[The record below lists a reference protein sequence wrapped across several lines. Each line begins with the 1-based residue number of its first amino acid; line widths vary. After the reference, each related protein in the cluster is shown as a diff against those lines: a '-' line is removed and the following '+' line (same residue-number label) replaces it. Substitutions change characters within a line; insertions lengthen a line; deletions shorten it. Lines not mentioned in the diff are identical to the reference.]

1 MNKIYKVV
9 WSKLKSCYVVTSEFG
24 KSRTKSSGSGKRAG
38 KAAVAAVA
46 LTAFLS
52 CTGLAGAA
60 HNVTVD
66 SDGKLP
72 SGTAVIAGE
81 ASDLLTKTDANTTY
95 LTKADAGT
103 TYLTKADANT
113 NYATKTDLSK
123 EETDRKLADTA
134 LDGRIGQVENKTTN
148 ISYNAGGGTNVDGVN
163 IKSGDMSGVTK
174 INDITVNNNA
184 LGNISTLE
192 TTGDVKVGGDLTVK
206 GKFMPDEVLI
216 KDDHNNLTDIKAGSI
231 ESKNAN
237 FTGDIHDNTI
247 EGSKLNFDTN
257 GFGVSAVGMG
267 PTGGNGAEMK
277 LQKDKISQEVLDAKG
292 NSNSEVNTSTK
303 STHTVTNGT
312 AKTTVE
318 QTAADINLT
327 AEDGNINNKAK
338 NITNTTTEDMT
349 NTIGKDLTTTVG
361 GNQSTAVGGD
371 QSTDVTGNQSNTV
384 SGHQSNTVSGNLTE
398 SVAGDVTED
407 YKANQTTKVGGDR
420 TETVEGDVVEYYK
433 KDQTTTVDGN
443 QGTDVKGDQTNT
455 VGGKLTE
462 TVTGDVTED
471 YKANQTTKVGGNQ
484 STDVKGDQTNTV
496 GGKLTETVTGDVTED
511 YKANQTTKVG
521 GNQSTDVKGDQT
533 NTVGGKLTE
542 TVTGDVT
549 EDYKANQ
556 TTKVGGNQSTDVKG
570 DQTNTVGGKLTE
582 TVTGDVTEDY
592 KANQTTKVGGNQS
605 TDVKGDQ
612 TNTVGGKL
620 TETVT
625 GDVEEDYKANQTTT
639 VDKNQTTKVG
649 GDQDIDVKGD
659 QTNTVGG
666 KLTETV
672 EGDVVEDYKGD
683 QTTTIGG
690 NQATD
695 VAGSQSTTVGGDRIT
710 DVKGD
715 DVLTAENI
723 THTAKTQLINK
734 VGTTSMTMTVT
745 NTTFNNDV
753 VMNNNLDVAG
763 DVKAASYK
771 IGSKTYI
778 DNDGINANKQKIIN
792 VADGTLS
799 DTSLDAVN
807 GSQLFRTNQRIER
820 WNRDLSRVGAG
831 AAALAGLHPVDYD
844 ATSKLSFAVGFG
856 SYKSEHAA
864 AIGAFY
870 RPNDNILFGVSSTVG
885 YGDNMYNA
893 SLSFKFGEG
902 SHERGISKAAQR
914 KIDTL
919 QNKVSLLEARLDNI
933 LNIFNPNAYKD
944 FPDIPENHWA
954 YEAVSTL
961 AGNGIVEGYPDGDYH
976 GDRTMTRYEMAMI
989 IYNALKRGVQA
1000 DMKLVREFQP
1010 ELSMIEANTQ

>member
-52 CTGLAGAA
+52 CTGLAGA
-60 HNVTVD
+60 VTNQTVG
-66 SDGKLP
+66 SDGTLP
-72 SGTAVIAGE
+72 SGTNVVVGE

-95 LTKADAGT
+95 LTKV
-103 TYLTKADANT
+103 DANT
-113 NYATKTDLSK
+113 TYATKTELLK

-163 IKSGDMSGVTK
+163 IKNGDMSGVKK

-184 LGNISTLE
+184 LSNISTLE

-237 FTGDIHDNTI
+237 FTGDIHNNTI

-277 LQKDKISQEVLDAKG
+277 LQKDKISQEVLDADG

-361 GNQSTAVGGD
+361 GNQ
-371 QSTDVTGNQSNTV
+371 
-384 SGHQSNTVSGNLTE
+384 
-398 SVAGDVTED
+398 
-407 YKANQTTKVGGDR
+407 
-420 TETVEGDVVEYYK
+420 
-433 KDQTTTVDGN
+433 TTTVDKN
-443 QGTDVKGDQTNT
+443 QTTHVKGDQTNT
-455 VGGKLTE
+455 V
-462 TVTGDVTED
+462 D
-471 YKANQTTKVGGNQ
+471 
-484 STDVKGDQTNTV
+484 
-496 GGKLTETVTGDVTED
+496 
-511 YKANQTTKVG
+511 
-521 GNQSTDVKGDQT
+521 
-533 NTVGGKLTE
+533 
-542 TVTGDVT
+542 
-549 EDYKANQ
+549 
-556 TTKVGGNQSTDVKG
+556 
-570 DQTNTVGGKLTE
+570 
-582 TVTGDVTEDY
+582 
-592 KANQTTKVGGNQS
+592 
-605 TDVKGDQ
+605 
-612 TNTVGGKL
+612 GKL

-625 GDVEEDYKANQTTT
+625 GDVEENYKGNQTTT
-639 VDKNQTTKVG
+639 VDKNQTTH
-649 GDQDIDVKGD
+649 VKGD
-659 QTNTVGG
+659 QTNTVDG

-672 EGDVVEDYKGD
+672 TGDVEENYKGNQTTTVDKNQTTHVKGD
-683 QTTTIGG
+683 QTNTVDGKLTETVTGDVEENYKG
-690 NQATD
+690 NQTTTVDKNQTTHVKGDQTNTVDGKLTETVTGD
-695 VAGSQSTTVGGDRIT
+695 VEENYKGNQTTTVGGDRIT
-710 DVKGD
+710 DVKGN

-723 THTAKTQLINK
+723 THTAKTQLINN

-753 VMNNNLDVAG
+753 VMNNNLDVTG

-778 DNDGINANKQKIIN
+778 DNDGINANEQKIIN

-1010 ELSMIEANTQ
+1010 ELSMIEANTR

>member
-38 KAAVAAVA
+38 KASVAAVA

-60 HNVTVD
+60 YNVTVG

-72 SGTAVIAGE
+72 SGTPVIAGD

-95 LTKADAGT
+95 LTKV
-103 TYLTKADANT
+103 DANT
-113 NYATKTDLSK
+113 TYATKTDLLK
-123 EETDRKLADTA
+123 EETERKAADTA
-134 LDGRIGQVENKTTN
+134 LEGKIGKVEDKTTN

-163 IKSGDMSGVTK
+163 IKNGDMSGVKK

-184 LGNISTLE
+184 LSNISTLE

-237 FTGDIHDNTI
+237 FTGDIHNNTI

-257 GFGVSAVGMG
+257 GFGVSAVGLG
-267 PTGGNGAEMK
+267 VTGGNGAEMK
-277 LQKDKISQEVLDAKG
+277 LQKDKISQEVLDAAG
-292 NSNSEVNTSTK
+292 NSNSEVNTATK
-303 STHTVTNGT
+303 STHIVTNGT
-312 AKTTVE
+312 EKTTVE

-349 NTIGKDLTTTVG
+349 NTIGKDLTT
-361 GNQSTAVGGD
+361 NVGGD
-371 QSTDVTGNQSNTV
+371 QSTAVTGNQSNTV
-384 SGHQSNTVSGNLTE
+384 GGNQSNTVSGNLTE

-420 TETVEGDVVEYYK
+420 TEIVTGDVVEDYK
-433 KDQTTTVDGN
+433 KDQTTTV
-443 QGTDVKGDQTNT
+443 
-455 VGGKLTE
+455 
-462 TVTGDVTED
+462 
-471 YKANQTTKVGGNQ
+471 
-484 STDVKGDQTNTV
+484 
-496 GGKLTETVTGDVTED
+496 
-511 YKANQTTKVG
+511 
-521 GNQSTDVKGDQT
+521 
-533 NTVGGKLTE
+533 
-542 TVTGDVT
+542 
-549 EDYKANQ
+549 
-556 TTKVGGNQSTDVKG
+556 
-570 DQTNTVGGKLTE
+570 
-582 TVTGDVTEDY
+582 
-592 KANQTTKVGGNQS
+592 
-605 TDVKGDQ
+605 
-612 TNTVGGKL
+612 
-620 TETVT
+620 
-625 GDVEEDYKANQTTT
+625 
-639 VDKNQTTKVG
+639 
-649 GDQDIDVKGD
+649 
-659 QTNTVGG
+659 
-666 KLTETV
+666 
-672 EGDVVEDYKGD
+672 
-683 QTTTIGG
+683 GG

-710 DVKGD
+710 DVKGN

-723 THTAKTQLINK
+723 THTARTQLINN
-734 VGTTSMTMTVT
+734 VGTTSMTMTAT

-753 VMNNNLDVAG
+753 VMNNNLDVTG
-763 DVKAASYK
+763 DVRAASYK

-778 DNDGINANKQKIIN
+778 DNNGINANDQKIIN

-799 DTSLDAVN
+799 DTSMDAVN

-961 AGNGIVEGYPDGDYH
+961 AGNGIVEGYPDSDYH

>member
-113 NYATKTDLSK
+113 NYATKTDLLK

-349 NTIGKDLTTTVG
+349 NTIGKDLMTTVG

-407 YKANQTTKVGGDR
+407 YKANQTTKVGGD
-420 TETVEGDVVEYYK
+420 
-433 KDQTTTVDGN
+433 
-443 QGTDVKGDQTNT
+443 
-455 VGGKLTE
+455 
-462 TVTGDVTED
+462 
-471 YKANQTTKVGGNQ
+471 
-484 STDVKGDQTNTV
+484 
-496 GGKLTETVTGDVTED
+496 
-511 YKANQTTKVG
+511 
-521 GNQSTDVKGDQT
+521 
-533 NTVGGKLTE
+533 
-542 TVTGDVT
+542 
-549 EDYKANQ
+549 
-556 TTKVGGNQSTDVKG
+556 
-570 DQTNTVGGKLTE
+570 
-582 TVTGDVTEDY
+582 
-592 KANQTTKVGGNQS
+592 
-605 TDVKGDQ
+605 Q

-625 GDVEEDYKANQTTT
+625 GDVEENYKGNQTTT
-639 VDKNQTTKVG
+639 VDKNQTTH
-649 GDQDIDVKGD
+649 VKGD

-683 QTTTIGG
+683 QTTT
-690 NQATD
+690 
-695 VAGSQSTTVGGDRIT
+695 VGGDRIT
-710 DVKGD
+710 DVKGN

-723 THTAKTQLINK
+723 THTAKTQLINN

-778 DNDGINANKQKIIN
+778 DNDGINANEQKIIN

-1010 ELSMIEANTQ
+1010 ELSMIEANTR

>member
-38 KAAVAAVA
+38 KASVAAVA

-60 HNVTVD
+60 YNVTVG

-72 SGTAVIAGE
+72 SGTPVIAGD

-95 LTKADAGT
+95 LTKV
-103 TYLTKADANT
+103 DANT
-113 NYATKTDLSK
+113 TYATKTDLLK
-123 EETDRKLADTA
+123 EETERKAADTA
-134 LDGRIGQVENKTTN
+134 LEGKIGKVEDKTTN

-163 IKSGDMSGVTK
+163 IKNGDMSGVKK

-184 LGNISTLE
+184 LSNISTLE

-237 FTGDIHDNTI
+237 FTGDIHNNTI

-257 GFGVSAVGMG
+257 GFGVSAVGLG
-267 PTGGNGAEMK
+267 VTGGNGAEMK

-292 NSNSEVNTSTK
+292 NSNSEVNTATK
-303 STHTVTNGT
+303 STHIVTNGT
-312 AKTTVE
+312 EKTTVE

-349 NTIGKDLTTTVG
+349 NTIGKDLTT
-361 GNQSTAVGGD
+361 NVGGD
-371 QSTDVTGNQSNTV
+371 QSTNVTGSQSNTV
-384 SGHQSNTVSGNLTE
+384 GGHQSNTVIGNLTE

-420 TETVEGDVVEYYK
+420 TEIVTGDVVEDYK
-433 KDQTTTVDGN
+433 KDQTTTV
-443 QGTDVKGDQTNT
+443 
-455 VGGKLTE
+455 
-462 TVTGDVTED
+462 
-471 YKANQTTKVGGNQ
+471 
-484 STDVKGDQTNTV
+484 
-496 GGKLTETVTGDVTED
+496 
-511 YKANQTTKVG
+511 
-521 GNQSTDVKGDQT
+521 
-533 NTVGGKLTE
+533 
-542 TVTGDVT
+542 
-549 EDYKANQ
+549 
-556 TTKVGGNQSTDVKG
+556 
-570 DQTNTVGGKLTE
+570 
-582 TVTGDVTEDY
+582 
-592 KANQTTKVGGNQS
+592 
-605 TDVKGDQ
+605 
-612 TNTVGGKL
+612 
-620 TETVT
+620 
-625 GDVEEDYKANQTTT
+625 
-639 VDKNQTTKVG
+639 
-649 GDQDIDVKGD
+649 
-659 QTNTVGG
+659 
-666 KLTETV
+666 
-672 EGDVVEDYKGD
+672 
-683 QTTTIGG
+683 GG

-710 DVKGD
+710 DVKGN

-723 THTAKTQLINK
+723 THTARTQLINN
-734 VGTTSMTMTVT
+734 VGTTSMTMTAT

-753 VMNNNLDVAG
+753 VMNNNLDVTG
-763 DVKAASYK
+763 DVRAASYK

-778 DNDGINANKQKIIN
+778 DNNGINANDQKIIN

-799 DTSLDAVN
+799 DTSMDAVN

>member
-38 KAAVAAVA
+38 KASVAAVA

-60 HNVTVD
+60 YNVTVG

-72 SGTAVIAGE
+72 SGTPVIAGD

-95 LTKADAGT
+95 LTKV
-103 TYLTKADANT
+103 DANT
-113 NYATKTDLSK
+113 TYATKTDLLK
-123 EETDRKLADTA
+123 EETERKAADTA
-134 LDGRIGQVENKTTN
+134 LEGKIGKVEDKTTN

-163 IKSGDMSGVTK
+163 IKNGDMSGVKK

-184 LGNISTLE
+184 LSNISTLE

-237 FTGDIHDNTI
+237 FTGDIHNNTI

-257 GFGVSAVGMG
+257 GFGVSAVGLG
-267 PTGGNGAEMK
+267 VTGGNGAEMK
-277 LQKDKISQEVLDAKG
+277 LQKDKISQEVLDAAG
-292 NSNSEVNTSTK
+292 NSNSEVNTATK
-303 STHTVTNGT
+303 STHIVTNGT
-312 AKTTVE
+312 EKTTVE

-349 NTIGKDLTTTVG
+349 NTIGKDLTT
-361 GNQSTAVGGD
+361 NVGGD
-371 QSTDVTGNQSNTV
+371 QSTAVTGNQSNTV
-384 SGHQSNTVSGNLTE
+384 GGNQSNTVSGNLTE

-420 TETVEGDVVEYYK
+420 TEIVTGDVVEDYK
-433 KDQTTTVDGN
+433 KDQTTTVGGN
-443 QGTDVKGDQTNT
+443 QATDVKGDQTN
-455 VGGKLTE
+455 
-462 TVTGDVTED
+462 
-471 YKANQTTKVGGNQ
+471 KVDG
-484 STDVKGDQTNTV
+484 T
-496 GGKLTETVTGDVTED
+496 
-511 YKANQTTKVG
+511 
-521 GNQSTDVKGDQT
+521 
-533 NTVGGKLTE
+533 
-542 TVTGDVT
+542 
-549 EDYKANQ
+549 
-556 TTKVGGNQSTDVKG
+556 
-570 DQTNTVGGKLTE
+570 
-582 TVTGDVTEDY
+582 
-592 KANQTTKVGGNQS
+592 
-605 TDVKGDQ
+605 
-612 TNTVGGKL
+612 L

-625 GDVEEDYKANQTTT
+625 GDVEENYKGNQTTT
-639 VDKNQTTKVG
+639 VDKNQTTH
-649 GDQDIDVKGD
+649 VKGD
-659 QTNTVGG
+659 QTNTVDG

-672 EGDVVEDYKGD
+672 TGDVVEDYKGD
-683 QTTTIGG
+683 QTTTVGG

-710 DVKGD
+710 DVKGN

-723 THTAKTQLINK
+723 THTARTQLINN
-734 VGTTSMTMTVT
+734 VGTTSMTMTAT

-753 VMNNNLDVAG
+753 VMNNNLDVTG
-763 DVKAASYK
+763 DVRAASYK

-778 DNDGINANKQKIIN
+778 DNNGINANDQKIIN

-799 DTSLDAVN
+799 DTSMDAVN
-807 GSQLFRTNQRIER
+807 GSQLFRTTQRIER

>member
-52 CTGLAGAA
+52 CTGLAGA
-60 HNVTVD
+60 VTNQTVG
-66 SDGKLP
+66 SDGTLP
-72 SGTAVIAGE
+72 SGTNVVVGE

-95 LTKADAGT
+95 LTKV
-103 TYLTKADANT
+103 DANT
-113 NYATKTDLSK
+113 TYATKTELLK

-163 IKSGDMSGVTK
+163 IKNGDMSGVKK

-184 LGNISTLE
+184 LSNISTLE

-237 FTGDIHDNTI
+237 FTGDIHNNTI

-277 LQKDKISQEVLDAKG
+277 LQKDKISQEVLDADG

-361 GNQSTAVGGD
+361 GNQ
-371 QSTDVTGNQSNTV
+371 
-384 SGHQSNTVSGNLTE
+384 
-398 SVAGDVTED
+398 
-407 YKANQTTKVGGDR
+407 
-420 TETVEGDVVEYYK
+420 
-433 KDQTTTVDGN
+433 TTTVDKN
-443 QGTDVKGDQTNT
+443 QTTHVKGDQTNT
-455 VGGKLTE
+455 V
-462 TVTGDVTED
+462 D
-471 YKANQTTKVGGNQ
+471 
-484 STDVKGDQTNTV
+484 
-496 GGKLTETVTGDVTED
+496 
-511 YKANQTTKVG
+511 
-521 GNQSTDVKGDQT
+521 
-533 NTVGGKLTE
+533 
-542 TVTGDVT
+542 
-549 EDYKANQ
+549 
-556 TTKVGGNQSTDVKG
+556 
-570 DQTNTVGGKLTE
+570 
-582 TVTGDVTEDY
+582 
-592 KANQTTKVGGNQS
+592 
-605 TDVKGDQ
+605 
-612 TNTVGGKL
+612 GKL

-625 GDVEEDYKANQTTT
+625 GDVEENYKGNQT
-639 VDKNQTTKVG
+639 
-649 GDQDIDVKGD
+649 
-659 QTNTVGG
+659 
-666 KLTETV
+666 
-672 EGDVVEDYKGD
+672 
-683 QTTTIGG
+683 
-690 NQATD
+690 
-695 VAGSQSTTVGGDRIT
+695 TTVGGDRIT
-710 DVKGD
+710 DVKGN

-723 THTAKTQLINK
+723 THTAKTQLINN

-753 VMNNNLDVAG
+753 VMNNNLDVTG

-778 DNDGINANKQKIIN
+778 DNDGINANEQKIIN

-1010 ELSMIEANTQ
+1010 ELSMIEANTR

>member
-38 KAAVAAVA
+38 KASVAAVA

-60 HNVTVD
+60 YNVTVG

-72 SGTAVIAGE
+72 SGTPVIAGD

-113 NYATKTDLSK
+113 NYATKTDLLK

-407 YKANQTTKVGGDR
+407 YKANQTTKVGGD
-420 TETVEGDVVEYYK
+420 
-433 KDQTTTVDGN
+433 
-443 QGTDVKGDQTNT
+443 
-455 VGGKLTE
+455 
-462 TVTGDVTED
+462 
-471 YKANQTTKVGGNQ
+471 
-484 STDVKGDQTNTV
+484 
-496 GGKLTETVTGDVTED
+496 
-511 YKANQTTKVG
+511 
-521 GNQSTDVKGDQT
+521 
-533 NTVGGKLTE
+533 
-542 TVTGDVT
+542 
-549 EDYKANQ
+549 
-556 TTKVGGNQSTDVKG
+556 
-570 DQTNTVGGKLTE
+570 
-582 TVTGDVTEDY
+582 
-592 KANQTTKVGGNQS
+592 
-605 TDVKGDQ
+605 Q

-625 GDVEEDYKANQTTT
+625 GDVEENYKGNQTTT
-639 VDKNQTTKVG
+639 VDKNQTTH
-649 GDQDIDVKGD
+649 VKGD
-659 QTNTVGG
+659 QTNTVDG

-672 EGDVVEDYKGD
+672 TGDVVEDYKGD
-683 QTTTIGG
+683 QTTTVGG

-710 DVKGD
+710 DVKGN

-723 THTAKTQLINK
+723 THTARTQLINN
-734 VGTTSMTMTVT
+734 VGTTSMTMTAT

-753 VMNNNLDVAG
+753 VMNNNLDVTG
-763 DVKAASYK
+763 DVRAASYK

-778 DNDGINANKQKIIN
+778 DNNGINANDQKIIN

-799 DTSLDAVN
+799 DTSMDAVN

>member
-52 CTGLAGAA
+52 CTGLAGA
-60 HNVTVD
+60 VTNQTVG
-66 SDGKLP
+66 SDGTLP
-72 SGTAVIAGE
+72 SGTNVVVGE

-95 LTKADAGT
+95 LTKV
-103 TYLTKADANT
+103 DANT
-113 NYATKTDLSK
+113 TYATKTELLK

-163 IKSGDMSGVTK
+163 IKNGDMSGVKK

-184 LGNISTLE
+184 LSNISTLE

-237 FTGDIHDNTI
+237 FTGDIHNNTI

-277 LQKDKISQEVLDAKG
+277 LQKDKISQEVLDADG

-361 GNQSTAVGGD
+361 GNQ
-371 QSTDVTGNQSNTV
+371 
-384 SGHQSNTVSGNLTE
+384 
-398 SVAGDVTED
+398 
-407 YKANQTTKVGGDR
+407 
-420 TETVEGDVVEYYK
+420 
-433 KDQTTTVDGN
+433 TTTVDKN
-443 QGTDVKGDQTNT
+443 QTTHVKGDQTNT
-455 VGGKLTE
+455 V
-462 TVTGDVTED
+462 D
-471 YKANQTTKVGGNQ
+471 
-484 STDVKGDQTNTV
+484 
-496 GGKLTETVTGDVTED
+496 
-511 YKANQTTKVG
+511 
-521 GNQSTDVKGDQT
+521 
-533 NTVGGKLTE
+533 
-542 TVTGDVT
+542 
-549 EDYKANQ
+549 
-556 TTKVGGNQSTDVKG
+556 
-570 DQTNTVGGKLTE
+570 
-582 TVTGDVTEDY
+582 
-592 KANQTTKVGGNQS
+592 
-605 TDVKGDQ
+605 
-612 TNTVGGKL
+612 GKL

-625 GDVEEDYKANQTTT
+625 GDVEENYKGNQTTT
-639 VDKNQTTKVG
+639 VDKNQTTH
-649 GDQDIDVKGD
+649 VKGD
-659 QTNTVGG
+659 QTNTVDG

-672 EGDVVEDYKGD
+672 TGDVEENYKGNQTTTVDKNQTTHVKGD
-683 QTTTIGG
+683 QTNTVDGKLTETVTGDVEENYKG
-690 NQATD
+690 NQT
-695 VAGSQSTTVGGDRIT
+695 TTVGGDRIT
-710 DVKGD
+710 DVKGN

-723 THTAKTQLINK
+723 THTAKTQLINN

-753 VMNNNLDVAG
+753 VMNNNLDVTG

-778 DNDGINANKQKIIN
+778 DNDGINANEQKIIN

-1010 ELSMIEANTQ
+1010 ELSMIEANTR

>member
-38 KAAVAAVA
+38 KASVAAVA

-60 HNVTVD
+60 YNVTVG

-72 SGTAVIAGE
+72 SGTPVIAGD

-95 LTKADAGT
+95 LTKV
-103 TYLTKADANT
+103 DANT
-113 NYATKTDLSK
+113 TYATKTDLLK
-123 EETDRKLADTA
+123 EETERKAADTA
-134 LDGRIGQVENKTTN
+134 LEGKIGKVEDKTTN

-163 IKSGDMSGVTK
+163 IKNGDMSGVKK

-184 LGNISTLE
+184 LSNISTLE

-237 FTGDIHDNTI
+237 FTGDIHNNTI

-257 GFGVSAVGMG
+257 GFGVSAVGLG
-267 PTGGNGAEMK
+267 VTGGNGAEMK
-277 LQKDKISQEVLDAKG
+277 LQKDKISQEVLDAAG
-292 NSNSEVNTSTK
+292 NSNSEVNTATK
-303 STHTVTNGT
+303 STHIVTNGT
-312 AKTTVE
+312 EKTTVE

-349 NTIGKDLTTTVG
+349 NTIGKDLTT
-361 GNQSTAVGGD
+361 NVGGD
-371 QSTDVTGNQSNTV
+371 QSTAVTGNQSNTV
-384 SGHQSNTVSGNLTE
+384 GGNQSNTVSGNLTE

-420 TETVEGDVVEYYK
+420 TEIVTGDVVEDYK
-433 KDQTTTVDGN
+433 KDQTTTV
-443 QGTDVKGDQTNT
+443 
-455 VGGKLTE
+455 
-462 TVTGDVTED
+462 
-471 YKANQTTKVGGNQ
+471 
-484 STDVKGDQTNTV
+484 
-496 GGKLTETVTGDVTED
+496 
-511 YKANQTTKVG
+511 
-521 GNQSTDVKGDQT
+521 
-533 NTVGGKLTE
+533 
-542 TVTGDVT
+542 
-549 EDYKANQ
+549 
-556 TTKVGGNQSTDVKG
+556 
-570 DQTNTVGGKLTE
+570 
-582 TVTGDVTEDY
+582 
-592 KANQTTKVGGNQS
+592 
-605 TDVKGDQ
+605 
-612 TNTVGGKL
+612 
-620 TETVT
+620 
-625 GDVEEDYKANQTTT
+625 
-639 VDKNQTTKVG
+639 
-649 GDQDIDVKGD
+649 
-659 QTNTVGG
+659 
-666 KLTETV
+666 
-672 EGDVVEDYKGD
+672 
-683 QTTTIGG
+683 GG

-710 DVKGD
+710 DVKGN

-723 THTAKTQLINK
+723 THTARTQLINN
-734 VGTTSMTMTVT
+734 VGTTSMTMTAT

-753 VMNNNLDVAG
+753 VMNNNLDVTG
-763 DVKAASYK
+763 DVRAASYK

-778 DNDGINANKQKIIN
+778 DNNGINANDQKIIN

-799 DTSLDAVN
+799 DTSMDAVN

-961 AGNGIVEGYPDGDYH
+961 AGNGIVEGYPDSDYH

-1000 DMKLVREFQP
+1000 DMKLVREFRP

>member
-24 KSRTKSSGSGKRAG
+24 KSRTKSSGSGKGAG
-38 KAAVAAVA
+38 KASVAAVA

-60 HNVTVD
+60 YNVTVG

-72 SGTAVIAGE
+72 SGTPVIAGD

-95 LTKADAGT
+95 LTKV
-103 TYLTKADANT
+103 DANT
-113 NYATKTDLSK
+113 TYATKTDLLK
-123 EETDRKLADTA
+123 EETERKANDTA
-134 LDGRIGQVENKTTN
+134 LEGKIGKVEDKTTN

-163 IKSGDMSGVTK
+163 IKNGDMSGVKK

-267 PTGGNGAEMK
+267 ITGGNGAEMK
-277 LQKDKISQEVLDAKG
+277 LQKDKISQEVLDADG

-303 STHTVTNGT
+303 STHTVTSGT

-420 TETVEGDVVEYYK
+420 TEIVTGDVVEYYK

-462 TVTGDVTED
+462 TVTGDV
-471 YKANQTTKVGGNQ
+471 
-484 STDVKGDQTNTV
+484 
-496 GGKLTETVTGDVTED
+496 
-511 YKANQTTKVG
+511 
-521 GNQSTDVKGDQT
+521 
-533 NTVGGKLTE
+533 
-542 TVTGDVT
+542 
-549 EDYKANQ
+549 
-556 TTKVGGNQSTDVKG
+556 
-570 DQTNTVGGKLTE
+570 
-582 TVTGDVTEDY
+582 
-592 KANQTTKVGGNQS
+592 
-605 TDVKGDQ
+605 
-612 TNTVGGKL
+612 
-620 TETVT
+620 
-625 GDVEEDYKANQTTT
+625 VENYKANQTTT
-639 VDKNQTTKVG
+639 VDKNQTTH
-649 GDQDIDVKGD
+649 VKGD

-683 QTTTIGG
+683 QTTT
-690 NQATD
+690 
-695 VAGSQSTTVGGDRIT
+695 VGGDRIT
-710 DVKGD
+710 DVKGN

-723 THTAKTQLINK
+723 THTAKTQLINN

-778 DNDGINANKQKIIN
+778 DNDGINANEQKIIN

-1010 ELSMIEANTQ
+1010 ELSMIEANTR

>member
-24 KSRTKSSGSGKRAG
+24 KSRTKSFGSGKRAG

-113 NYATKTDLSK
+113 NYATKTDLLK

-407 YKANQTTKVGGDR
+407 YKANQTTKVGGD
-420 TETVEGDVVEYYK
+420 
-433 KDQTTTVDGN
+433 
-443 QGTDVKGDQTNT
+443 
-455 VGGKLTE
+455 
-462 TVTGDVTED
+462 
-471 YKANQTTKVGGNQ
+471 
-484 STDVKGDQTNTV
+484 
-496 GGKLTETVTGDVTED
+496 
-511 YKANQTTKVG
+511 
-521 GNQSTDVKGDQT
+521 
-533 NTVGGKLTE
+533 
-542 TVTGDVT
+542 
-549 EDYKANQ
+549 
-556 TTKVGGNQSTDVKG
+556 
-570 DQTNTVGGKLTE
+570 
-582 TVTGDVTEDY
+582 
-592 KANQTTKVGGNQS
+592 
-605 TDVKGDQ
+605 Q

-625 GDVEEDYKANQTTT
+625 GDVEENYKGNQTTT
-639 VDKNQTTKVG
+639 VDKNQTTHVK
-649 GDQDIDVKGD
+649 GDQTNTVDGKLTETVTGDVEENYKGNQTTTVDKNQTTHVKGD

-683 QTTTIGG
+683 QTTT
-690 NQATD
+690 
-695 VAGSQSTTVGGDRIT
+695 VGGDRIT
-710 DVKGD
+710 DVKGN

-723 THTAKTQLINK
+723 THTAKTQLINN

-778 DNDGINANKQKIIN
+778 DNDGINANEQKIIN

-1010 ELSMIEANTQ
+1010 ELSMIEANTR

>member
-462 TVTGDVTED
+462 TVTGDV
-471 YKANQTTKVGGNQ
+471 
-484 STDVKGDQTNTV
+484 
-496 GGKLTETVTGDVTED
+496 
-511 YKANQTTKVG
+511 
-521 GNQSTDVKGDQT
+521 
-533 NTVGGKLTE
+533 
-542 TVTGDVT
+542 
-549 EDYKANQ
+549 
-556 TTKVGGNQSTDVKG
+556 
-570 DQTNTVGGKLTE
+570 
-582 TVTGDVTEDY
+582 
-592 KANQTTKVGGNQS
+592 
-605 TDVKGDQ
+605 
-612 TNTVGGKL
+612 
-620 TETVT
+620 
-625 GDVEEDYKANQTTT
+625 EEDYKANQTTT

>member
-38 KAAVAAVA
+38 KASVAAVA

-60 HNVTVD
+60 YNVTVG

-72 SGTAVIAGE
+72 SGTPVIAGD

-95 LTKADAGT
+95 LTKV
-103 TYLTKADANT
+103 DANT
-113 NYATKTDLSK
+113 TYATKTDLLK
-123 EETDRKLADTA
+123 EETERKAADTA
-134 LDGRIGQVENKTTN
+134 LEGKIGKVEDKTTN

-163 IKSGDMSGVTK
+163 IKNGDMSGVKK

-184 LGNISTLE
+184 LSNISTLE

-237 FTGDIHDNTI
+237 FTGDIHNNTI

-257 GFGVSAVGMG
+257 GFGVSAVGLG
-267 PTGGNGAEMK
+267 VTGGNGAEMK
-277 LQKDKISQEVLDAKG
+277 LQKDKISQEVLDAAG
-292 NSNSEVNTSTK
+292 NSNSEVNTATK
-303 STHTVTNGT
+303 STHIVTNGT
-312 AKTTVE
+312 EKTTVE

-349 NTIGKDLTTTVG
+349 NTIGKDLTT
-361 GNQSTAVGGD
+361 NVGGD
-371 QSTDVTGNQSNTV
+371 QSTAVTGNQSNTV
-384 SGHQSNTVSGNLTE
+384 GGNQSNTVSGNLTE

-420 TETVEGDVVEYYK
+420 TEIVTGDVVEDYK
-433 KDQTTTVDGN
+433 KDQTTTVGGN
-443 QGTDVKGDQTNT
+443 QATDVKGDQTNKVDGT
-455 VGGKLTE
+455 LTE
-462 TVTGDVTED
+462 TVTGDVEEN
-471 YKANQTTKVGGNQ
+471 YKGNQTTTVDKNQ
-484 STDVKGDQTNTV
+484 TTHVKGDQTNTV
-496 GGKLTETVTGDVTED
+496 D
-511 YKANQTTKVG
+511 
-521 GNQSTDVKGDQT
+521 
-533 NTVGGKLTE
+533 
-542 TVTGDVT
+542 
-549 EDYKANQ
+549 
-556 TTKVGGNQSTDVKG
+556 
-570 DQTNTVGGKLTE
+570 
-582 TVTGDVTEDY
+582 
-592 KANQTTKVGGNQS
+592 
-605 TDVKGDQ
+605 
-612 TNTVGGKL
+612 GKL

-625 GDVEEDYKANQTTT
+625 GDVEENYKGNQTTT
-639 VDKNQTTKVG
+639 VDKNQTTH
-649 GDQDIDVKGD
+649 VKGN
-659 QTNTVGG
+659 QTNTVDG

-672 EGDVVEDYKGD
+672 TGDVVEDYKGD
-683 QTTTIGG
+683 QTTTVGG

-710 DVKGD
+710 DVKGN

-723 THTAKTQLINK
+723 THTARTQLINN

-753 VMNNNLDVAG
+753 VMNNNLDVTG
-763 DVKAASYK
+763 DVRAASYK

-778 DNDGINANKQKIIN
+778 DNNGINANDQKIIN

-799 DTSLDAVN
+799 DTSMDAVN

>member
-38 KAAVAAVA
+38 KASVAAVA

-60 HNVTVD
+60 YNVTVG

-72 SGTAVIAGE
+72 SGTPVIAGD

-95 LTKADAGT
+95 LTKV
-103 TYLTKADANT
+103 DANT
-113 NYATKTDLSK
+113 TYATKTDLLK
-123 EETDRKLADTA
+123 EETERKAADTA
-134 LDGRIGQVENKTTN
+134 LEGKIGKVEDKTTN

-163 IKSGDMSGVTK
+163 IKNGDMSGVKK

-184 LGNISTLE
+184 LSNISTLE

-237 FTGDIHDNTI
+237 FTGDIHNNTI

-257 GFGVSAVGMG
+257 GFGVSAVGLG
-267 PTGGNGAEMK
+267 VTGGNGAEMK
-277 LQKDKISQEVLDAKG
+277 LQKDKISQEVLDAAG
-292 NSNSEVNTSTK
+292 NSNSEVNTATK
-303 STHTVTNGT
+303 STHIVTNGT
-312 AKTTVE
+312 EKTTVE

-349 NTIGKDLTTTVG
+349 NTIGKDLTT
-361 GNQSTAVGGD
+361 NVGGD
-371 QSTDVTGNQSNTV
+371 QSTAVTGNQSNTV
-384 SGHQSNTVSGNLTE
+384 GGNQSNTVSGNLTE

-420 TETVEGDVVEYYK
+420 TEIVTGDVVEDYK
-433 KDQTTTVDGN
+433 KDQTTTVGGN
-443 QGTDVKGDQTNT
+443 QATDVKGDQTN
-455 VGGKLTE
+455 
-462 TVTGDVTED
+462 
-471 YKANQTTKVGGNQ
+471 KVDG
-484 STDVKGDQTNTV
+484 T
-496 GGKLTETVTGDVTED
+496 
-511 YKANQTTKVG
+511 
-521 GNQSTDVKGDQT
+521 
-533 NTVGGKLTE
+533 
-542 TVTGDVT
+542 
-549 EDYKANQ
+549 
-556 TTKVGGNQSTDVKG
+556 
-570 DQTNTVGGKLTE
+570 
-582 TVTGDVTEDY
+582 
-592 KANQTTKVGGNQS
+592 
-605 TDVKGDQ
+605 
-612 TNTVGGKL
+612 L

-625 GDVEEDYKANQTTT
+625 GDVEENYKGNQTTT
-639 VDKNQTTKVG
+639 VDKNQTTH
-649 GDQDIDVKGD
+649 VKGD
-659 QTNTVGG
+659 QTNTVDG

-672 EGDVVEDYKGD
+672 TGDVVEDYNGD
-683 QTTTIGG
+683 QTTTVGG

-710 DVKGD
+710 DVKGN

-723 THTAKTQLINK
+723 THTARTQLINN
-734 VGTTSMTMTVT
+734 VGTTSMTMTAT

-753 VMNNNLDVAG
+753 VMNNNLDVTG
-763 DVKAASYK
+763 DVRAASYK

-778 DNDGINANKQKIIN
+778 DNNGINANDQKIIN

-799 DTSLDAVN
+799 DTSMDAVN

>member
-52 CTGLAGAA
+52 CTGLAGAVS
-60 HNVTVD
+60 NKTVG
-66 SDGKLP
+66 SDGTLP
-72 SGTAVIAGE
+72 SGTEVVVGN
-81 ASDLLTKTDANTTY
+81 ASELLTKTDANTTY
-95 LTKADAGT
+95 LTKVDANT
-103 TYLTKADANT
+103 TYLTKVDANT
-113 NYATKTDLSK
+113 TYLTKVDANTTYATKTDLLK
-123 EETDRKLADTA
+123 EETDRKAADTA
-134 LDGRIGQVENKTTN
+134 LEGKIGKVEDKTAN

-163 IKSGDMSGVTK
+163 IKNGDMSGVKK

-237 FTGDIHDNTI
+237 FTGDIHNNTI

-267 PTGGNGAEMK
+267 ITGGNGAEMK
-277 LQKDKISQEVLDAKG
+277 LQKDKISQEVLDADG

-303 STHTVTNGT
+303 STHTVTSGT

-349 NTIGKDLTTTVG
+349 NTIGKDLTTIVG

-384 SGHQSNTVSGNLTE
+384 SGHQSNTVIGNLTE

-420 TETVEGDVVEYYK
+420 TEIVTGDVVEYYK

-462 TVTGDVTED
+462 TVTGDVVEN
-471 YKANQTTKVGGNQ
+471 YKANQTTTVDKNQTTKVGGNQ
-484 STDVKGDQTNTV
+484 DIDVKGDQTNTV
-496 GGKLTETVTGDVTED
+496 GGKLTETVTGDVTENYKANQTTTVDKNQTTHVKGNQTNTVDGTLTETVTGDVTED

-521 GNQSTDVKGDQT
+521 GNQSTDVKGDQI
-533 NTVGGKLTE
+533 
-542 TVTGDVT
+542 
-549 EDYKANQ
+549 
-556 TTKVGGNQSTDVKG
+556 
-570 DQTNTVGGKLTE
+570 
-582 TVTGDVTEDY
+582 
-592 KANQTTKVGGNQS
+592 
-605 TDVKGDQ
+605 
-612 TNTVGGKL
+612 NTVGGKL

-625 GDVEEDYKANQTTT
+625 GDVEENYKANQMTT

-672 EGDVVEDYKGD
+672 TGDVVEDYKGD

-778 DNDGINANKQKIIN
+778 DNDGINANEQKIIN

-902 SHERGISKAAQR
+902 SHERGISKTAQR

-1010 ELSMIEANTQ
+1010 ELSMIEANTR

>member
-113 NYATKTDLSK
+113 NYATKTDLLK

-420 TETVEGDVVEYYK
+420 TEIVTGDVVEDYK
-433 KDQTTTVDGN
+433 KDQTTTVGGN
-443 QGTDVKGDQTNT
+443 QATDVKGDQTNT
-455 VGGKLTE
+455 VDGKLTE
-462 TVTGDVTED
+462 TVTGDVTEN
-471 YKANQTTKVGGNQ
+471 YKG
-484 STDVKGDQTNTV
+484 
-496 GGKLTETVTGDVTED
+496 
-511 YKANQTTKVG
+511 
-521 GNQSTDVKGDQT
+521 
-533 NTVGGKLTE
+533 
-542 TVTGDVT
+542 
-549 EDYKANQ
+549 
-556 TTKVGGNQSTDVKG
+556 
-570 DQTNTVGGKLTE
+570 
-582 TVTGDVTEDY
+582 
-592 KANQTTKVGGNQS
+592 
-605 TDVKGDQ
+605 
-612 TNTVGGKL
+612 
-620 TETVT
+620 
-625 GDVEEDYKANQTTT
+625 NQTTT
-639 VDKNQTTKVG
+639 VDKNQTTH
-649 GDQDIDVKGD
+649 VKGN
-659 QTNTVGG
+659 QTNTVDG

-672 EGDVVEDYKGD
+672 TGDVVEDYKGD
-683 QTTTIGG
+683 QTTTVGG

-710 DVKGD
+710 DVKGN

-723 THTAKTQLINK
+723 THTARTQLINN
-734 VGTTSMTMTVT
+734 VGTTSMTMTAT

-753 VMNNNLDVAG
+753 VMNNNLDVTG
-763 DVKAASYK
+763 DVRAASYK

-778 DNDGINANKQKIIN
+778 DNNGINANDQKIIN

-799 DTSLDAVN
+799 DTSMDAVN

>member
-38 KAAVAAVA
+38 KAFVSAVA

-52 CTGLAGAA
+52 CTGLAGAVS
-60 HNVTVD
+60 NQTVD

-72 SGTAVIAGE
+72 SGTNVVVGE

-95 LTKADAGT
+95 LSKADANT
-103 TYLTKADANT
+103 NYLSKADANATYLSKADANT
-113 NYATKTDLSK
+113 NYATKAELLK
-123 EETDRKLADTA
+123 EETDRKDADTA
-134 LDGRIGQVENKTTN
+134 LEGKIGKVEDKTTN

-163 IKSGDMSGVTK
+163 IKNGDMSGVKK

-184 LGNISTLE
+184 LSNISTLE

-237 FTGDIHDNTI
+237 FTGDIHNNTI

-257 GFGVSAVGMG
+257 GFGVSAVGLG
-267 PTGGNGAEMK
+267 VTGGNGAEMK
-277 LQKDKISQEVLDAKG
+277 LQKDKISQEVLDAAG

-303 STHTVTNGT
+303 STHIVTNGT
-312 AKTTVE
+312 EKTTVE

-349 NTIGKDLTTTVG
+349 NTIGKDLTT
-361 GNQSTAVGGD
+361 NVGGD
-371 QSTDVTGNQSNTV
+371 QSTNVTGSQSNTV
-384 SGHQSNTVSGNLTE
+384 GGHQSNTVIGNLTE

-407 YKANQTTKVGGDR
+407 YK
-420 TETVEGDVVEYYK
+420 
-433 KDQTTTVDGN
+433 KDQTTTV
-443 QGTDVKGDQTNT
+443 
-455 VGGKLTE
+455 
-462 TVTGDVTED
+462 
-471 YKANQTTKVGGNQ
+471 GGN
-484 STDVKGDQTNTV
+484 
-496 GGKLTETVTGDVTED
+496 
-511 YKANQTTKVG
+511 
-521 GNQSTDVKGDQT
+521 
-533 NTVGGKLTE
+533 
-542 TVTGDVT
+542 
-549 EDYKANQ
+549 
-556 TTKVGGNQSTDVKG
+556 
-570 DQTNTVGGKLTE
+570 
-582 TVTGDVTEDY
+582 
-592 KANQTTKVGGNQS
+592 
-605 TDVKGDQ
+605 Q

-625 GDVEEDYKANQTTT
+625 GDVEENYKGNQTTT
-639 VDKNQTTKVG
+639 VDKNQTTH
-649 GDQDIDVKGD
+649 VKGD
-659 QTNTVGG
+659 QTNTVDG

-683 QTTTIGG
+683 QTTTVGG

-710 DVKGD
+710 DVKGN

-723 THTAKTQLINK
+723 THTARTQLINN
-734 VGTTSMTMTVT
+734 VGTTSMTMTAT

-753 VMNNNLDVAG
+753 VMNNNLDVTG

-771 IGSKTYI
+771 IGNKTYI
-778 DNDGINANKQKIIN
+778 DNNGINANEQKIIN

-799 DTSLDAVN
+799 DTSMDAVN

-1010 ELSMIEANTQ
+1010 ELSMIEANTR

>member
-113 NYATKTDLSK
+113 NYATKTDLLK

-398 SVAGDVTED
+398 SVTGDVEEN
-407 YKANQTTKVGGDR
+407 YKGN
-420 TETVEGDVVEYYK
+420 
-433 KDQTTTVDGN
+433 QTTTVDKN
-443 QGTDVKGDQTNT
+443 QTTHVKGDQTNT
-455 VGGKLTE
+455 V
-462 TVTGDVTED
+462 D
-471 YKANQTTKVGGNQ
+471 
-484 STDVKGDQTNTV
+484 
-496 GGKLTETVTGDVTED
+496 
-511 YKANQTTKVG
+511 
-521 GNQSTDVKGDQT
+521 
-533 NTVGGKLTE
+533 
-542 TVTGDVT
+542 
-549 EDYKANQ
+549 
-556 TTKVGGNQSTDVKG
+556 
-570 DQTNTVGGKLTE
+570 
-582 TVTGDVTEDY
+582 
-592 KANQTTKVGGNQS
+592 
-605 TDVKGDQ
+605 
-612 TNTVGGKL
+612 GKL

-625 GDVEEDYKANQTTT
+625 GDVEENYKGNQTTT
-639 VDKNQTTKVG
+639 VDKNQTTH
-649 GDQDIDVKGD
+649 VKGD
-659 QTNTVGG
+659 QTNTVDG

-683 QTTTIGG
+683 QTTT
-690 NQATD
+690 
-695 VAGSQSTTVGGDRIT
+695 VGGDRIT
-710 DVKGD
+710 DVKGN

-723 THTAKTQLINK
+723 THTAKTQLINN

-778 DNDGINANKQKIIN
+778 DNDGINANEQKIIN

-1010 ELSMIEANTQ
+1010 ELSMIEANTR

>member
-38 KAAVAAVA
+38 KAFVSAVA

-60 HNVTVD
+60 YNVTVG

-72 SGTAVIAGE
+72 SGTPVIAGD

-95 LTKADAGT
+95 LTKV
-103 TYLTKADANT
+103 DANT
-113 NYATKTDLSK
+113 TYATKTDLLK
-123 EETDRKLADTA
+123 EETERKAADTA
-134 LDGRIGQVENKTTN
+134 LEGKIGKVEDKTTN

-163 IKSGDMSGVTK
+163 IKNGDMSGVKK

-184 LGNISTLE
+184 LSNISTLE

-237 FTGDIHDNTI
+237 FTGDIHNNTI

-257 GFGVSAVGMG
+257 GFGVSAVGLG
-267 PTGGNGAEMK
+267 VTGGNGAEMK
-277 LQKDKISQEVLDAKG
+277 LQKDKISQEVLDAAG
-292 NSNSEVNTSTK
+292 NSNSEVNTATK
-303 STHTVTNGT
+303 STHIVTNGT
-312 AKTTVE
+312 EKTTVE

-349 NTIGKDLTTTVG
+349 NTIGKDLTT
-361 GNQSTAVGGD
+361 NVGGD
-371 QSTDVTGNQSNTV
+371 QSTNVTGSQSNTV
-384 SGHQSNTVSGNLTE
+384 GGHQSNTVIGNLTE

-420 TETVEGDVVEYYK
+420 TEIVTGDVVEDYK
-433 KDQTTTVDGN
+433 KDQTTTV
-443 QGTDVKGDQTNT
+443 
-455 VGGKLTE
+455 
-462 TVTGDVTED
+462 
-471 YKANQTTKVGGNQ
+471 
-484 STDVKGDQTNTV
+484 
-496 GGKLTETVTGDVTED
+496 
-511 YKANQTTKVG
+511 
-521 GNQSTDVKGDQT
+521 
-533 NTVGGKLTE
+533 
-542 TVTGDVT
+542 
-549 EDYKANQ
+549 
-556 TTKVGGNQSTDVKG
+556 
-570 DQTNTVGGKLTE
+570 
-582 TVTGDVTEDY
+582 
-592 KANQTTKVGGNQS
+592 
-605 TDVKGDQ
+605 
-612 TNTVGGKL
+612 
-620 TETVT
+620 
-625 GDVEEDYKANQTTT
+625 
-639 VDKNQTTKVG
+639 
-649 GDQDIDVKGD
+649 
-659 QTNTVGG
+659 
-666 KLTETV
+666 
-672 EGDVVEDYKGD
+672 
-683 QTTTIGG
+683 GG

-710 DVKGD
+710 DVKGN

-723 THTAKTQLINK
+723 THTARTQLINN
-734 VGTTSMTMTVT
+734 VGTTSMTMTAT

-753 VMNNNLDVAG
+753 VMNNNLDVTG
-763 DVKAASYK
+763 DVRAASYK

-778 DNDGINANKQKIIN
+778 DNNGINANDQKIIN

-799 DTSLDAVN
+799 DTSMDAVN

>member
-38 KAAVAAVA
+38 KASVAAVA

-60 HNVTVD
+60 YNVTVG

-72 SGTAVIAGE
+72 SGTPVIAGD

-95 LTKADAGT
+95 LTKV
-103 TYLTKADANT
+103 DANT
-113 NYATKTDLSK
+113 TYATKTDLLK
-123 EETDRKLADTA
+123 EETERKAADTA
-134 LDGRIGQVENKTTN
+134 LEGKIGKVEDKTTN

-163 IKSGDMSGVTK
+163 IKNGDMSGVKK

-184 LGNISTLE
+184 LSNISTLE

-237 FTGDIHDNTI
+237 FTGDIHNNTI

-257 GFGVSAVGMG
+257 GFGVSAVGLG
-267 PTGGNGAEMK
+267 VTGGNGAEMK
-277 LQKDKISQEVLDAKG
+277 LQKDKISQEVLDAAG
-292 NSNSEVNTSTK
+292 NSNSEVNTATK
-303 STHTVTNGT
+303 STHIVTNGT
-312 AKTTVE
+312 EKTTVE

-349 NTIGKDLTTTVG
+349 NTIGKDLTT
-361 GNQSTAVGGD
+361 NVGGD
-371 QSTDVTGNQSNTV
+371 QSTAVTGNQSNTV
-384 SGHQSNTVSGNLTE
+384 GGNQSNTVSGNLTE

-420 TETVEGDVVEYYK
+420 TEIVTGDVVEDYK
-433 KDQTTTVDGN
+433 KDQTTTV
-443 QGTDVKGDQTNT
+443 
-455 VGGKLTE
+455 
-462 TVTGDVTED
+462 
-471 YKANQTTKVGGNQ
+471 
-484 STDVKGDQTNTV
+484 
-496 GGKLTETVTGDVTED
+496 
-511 YKANQTTKVG
+511 
-521 GNQSTDVKGDQT
+521 
-533 NTVGGKLTE
+533 
-542 TVTGDVT
+542 
-549 EDYKANQ
+549 
-556 TTKVGGNQSTDVKG
+556 
-570 DQTNTVGGKLTE
+570 
-582 TVTGDVTEDY
+582 
-592 KANQTTKVGGNQS
+592 
-605 TDVKGDQ
+605 
-612 TNTVGGKL
+612 
-620 TETVT
+620 
-625 GDVEEDYKANQTTT
+625 
-639 VDKNQTTKVG
+639 
-649 GDQDIDVKGD
+649 
-659 QTNTVGG
+659 
-666 KLTETV
+666 
-672 EGDVVEDYKGD
+672 
-683 QTTTIGG
+683 GG

-710 DVKGD
+710 DVKGN

-723 THTAKTQLINK
+723 THTARTQLINN
-734 VGTTSMTMTVT
+734 VGTTSMTMTAT

-753 VMNNNLDVAG
+753 VMNNNLDVTG
-763 DVKAASYK
+763 DVRAASYK

-778 DNDGINANKQKIIN
+778 DNNGINANDQKIIN

-799 DTSLDAVN
+799 DTSMDAVN